1 MDKKTRQKIHDLAYN
16 FDDGYYHVA
25 KDIHDFPDAW
35 CIITWSKRGPGKTT
49 GGVALPVGN
58 NEKFLYMKRTKDDV
72 ELLCSGKA
80 AGTLKTDD
88 INPFSPLNRLCGINV
103 KPVMID
109 KKHAFAGF
117 YECTADDNPIGEPL
131 GYCLAFNGVKS
142 FKGMNFDFC
151 DYIIFDEFIPQIGE
165 RTSAGQKE
173 GELVLQFYMTAL
185 RDRVQRGEKE
195 IKLLL
200 FANAEDVATPVTRT
214 LEVMDSIIELTYSD
228 QTRMYIKDRGI
239 LLHHIKP
246 WEVPAVQWDERL
258 GIYRAMANT
267 AWGRKTFEGEF
278 TGNDFSKVKKVNM
291 AGYRPLTA
299 YFYENK
305 TIYIYINDAGC
316 YYLTYSKQKVDKIYD
331 LTIEGEALSFYYD
344 YVCDLRMAI
353 MDDLAYFE
361 KYTIYDL
368 ITNYK
373 KYFRNF

>member
-1 MDKKTRQKIHDLAYN
+1 MDKGTLQKIHDIAYT

-25 KDIHDFPDAW
+25 KDIEDYPAAW
-35 CIITWSKRGPGKTT
+35 CIIAWSMRGPGKTT
-49 GGVALPVGN
+49 SGLAKALSDGAP
-58 NEKFLYMKRTKDDV
+58 FLYMKRTKDDV

-80 AGTLKTDD
+80 AGGLDTDD
-88 INPFSPLNRLCGINV
+88 INPFSPINRLAGCNI

-117 YECTADDNPIGEPL
+117 YECTADGNPIGSPL

-185 RDRVQRGEKE
+185 RDRVQRGESE

-200 FANAEDVATPVTRT
+200 FANAEEVATPITRT
-214 LEVMDSIIELTYSD
+214 LEVMDNIIELTYSND
-228 QTRMYIKDRGI
+228 TRMYLEDRGI
-239 LLHHIKP
+239 LLHHIKTS
-246 WEVPAVQWDERL
+246 EIKAGNYQTT
-258 GIYRAMANT
+258 GIHKAMAGT

-291 AGYRPLTA
+291 AGYRPLCA

-305 TIYIYINDAGC
+305 YIYIYINDAGT
-316 YYLTYSKQKVDKIYD
+316 YYLTYSKQKVDRIYD
-331 LTIEGEALSFYYD
+331 LNIEGEALSFYYE

-353 MDDLAYFE
+353 MDDAAYFE

-373 KYFRNF
+373 KYFKNF